1 MFQLQMGRVWL
12 MAAASVVSVASVVAS
27 SVVSVASVVASS
39 VVSVA
44 SVAGAGVAASPVPH
58 W

>member
-27 SVVSVASVVASS
+27 SVVSVASV
-39 VVSVA
+39 
-44 SVAGAGVAASPVPH
+44 AGAGVAASPVPH

>member
-1 MFQLQMGRVWL
+1 
-12 MAAASVVSVASVVAS
+12 MAAA